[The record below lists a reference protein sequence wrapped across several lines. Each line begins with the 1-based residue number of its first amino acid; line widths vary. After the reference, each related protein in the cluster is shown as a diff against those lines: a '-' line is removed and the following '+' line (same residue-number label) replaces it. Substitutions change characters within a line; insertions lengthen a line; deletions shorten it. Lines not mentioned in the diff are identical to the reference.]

1 MSHEVRFLI
10 LTKRGTRALEAP
22 PSPPSHTHHH
32 RVCVVSFTRQLYH
45 NLRMLYRVWDSS
57 SHQGRSE
64 VARAVQEANGDRIL
78 LNGSLI
84 FQTEHFRKSCSQRL
98 VVPRLVCLRE
108 WERGRD
114 GLEGENTDSDNIYQ
128 HVLFINSYM
137 FYVVFMLLLKCS
149 YST

>member
-22 PSPPSHTHHH
+22 PHHHHH

-114 GLEGENTDSDNIYQ
+114 SRRGREYGFGFGCNIYQ